1 MFVNSGKLSEGRF
14 DQISERQ
21 GGVFSEGMDS
31 VLKLKRSKL
40 SRWSDV
46 ASNSSNSRWE
56 KLRK

>member
-21 GGVFSEGMDS
+21 GGVFSEG
-31 VLKLKRSKL
+31 VNPGLKLKRSKS